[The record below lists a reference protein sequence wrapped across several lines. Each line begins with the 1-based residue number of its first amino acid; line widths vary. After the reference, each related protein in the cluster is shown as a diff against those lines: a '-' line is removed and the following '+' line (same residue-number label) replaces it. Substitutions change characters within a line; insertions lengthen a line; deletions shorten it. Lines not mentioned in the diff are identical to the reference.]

1 MCLNLCYFQFLIV
14 LHKLFVCFLHYNIVI
29 DLIKNLVSAALSMLF
44 NTIDPVRYRLCYVSK
59 SLYRTSLYQILMCS
73 VQHNFTELTVF
84 VPPGYNYC
92 IKYQRNLYRTCI
104 CTKIST
110 LYLKTTLYR
119 RIICTARVTIIVSNN
134 ELICTHYPTHL
145 YQSI

>member
-1 MCLNLCYFQFLIV
+1 MWSIGKVVITSAPSAGGHVFKSGPLPIFIV

-44 NTIDPVRYRLCYVSK
+44 NTIVPVRYRLCYVSK
-59 SLYRTSLYQILMCS
+59 RLYRTSLYQILMCS

-92 IKYQRNLYRTCI
+92 IKYQRNLYRT
-104 CTKIST
+104 
-110 LYLKTTLYR
+110 
-119 RIICTARVTIIVSNN
+119 
-134 ELICTHYPTHL
+134 HL
-145 YQSI
+145 YQST